1 MVEIKNVVLDLGGVL
16 LDVDYDRTKNAFI
29 NLGFENFTEM
39 YSQYTA
45 DEVFSKLETGH
56 ISPEAFYEVML
67 KAAPKN
73 TGIGDIEFAW
83 NAMLLKFR
91 KSTLD
96 FLLGLKQKYPLYL
109 LSNTNAIHLAAFEL
123 MLQQQTGYTS
133 LDVFFNKIF
142 YSHIVGLRK
151 PGEEIFNFILE
162 EQQMQAEETLFID
175 DSFPNTDT
183 AKRMGF
189 QTVLLSPGQ
198 RVELLPVW

>member
-1 MVEIKNVVLDLGGVL
+1 
-16 LDVDYDRTKNAFI
+16 
-29 NLGFENFTEM
+29 
-39 YSQYTA
+39 
-45 DEVFSKLETGH
+45 
-56 ISPEAFYEVML
+56 
-67 KAAPKN
+67 
-73 TGIGDIEFAW
+73 
-83 NAMLLKFR
+83 MLLKFR

-162 EQQMQAEETLFID
+162 EQQMQAEETLF
-175 DSFPNTDT
+175 
-183 AKRMGF
+183 
-189 QTVLLSPGQ
+189 LS
-198 RVELLPVW
+198 LIHI

>member
-1 MVEIKNVVLDLGGVL
+1 
-16 LDVDYDRTKNAFI
+16 
-29 NLGFENFTEM
+29 
-39 YSQYTA
+39 
-45 DEVFSKLETGH
+45 
-56 ISPEAFYEVML
+56 
-67 KAAPKN
+67 
-73 TGIGDIEFAW
+73 
-83 NAMLLKFR
+83 
-91 KSTLD
+91 
-96 FLLGLKQKYPLYL
+96 
-109 LSNTNAIHLAAFEL
+109 